1 MTPLNSYL
9 EIIPDISDDRE
20 NLEAPGQY
28 RVLLFKDWLYKPYWR
43 ISRGGGGG
51 GGGGVMVFTDEG
63 YFLFLPGSRVIFAVI
78 LFLTSKKIKI
88 C

>member
-1 MTPLNSYL
+1 MG
-9 EIIPDISDDRE
+9 E
-20 NLEAPGQY
+20 
-28 RVLLFKDWLYKPYWR
+28 
-43 ISRGGGGG
+43 GGA
-51 GGGGVMVFTDEG
+51 GVMVFTDEG